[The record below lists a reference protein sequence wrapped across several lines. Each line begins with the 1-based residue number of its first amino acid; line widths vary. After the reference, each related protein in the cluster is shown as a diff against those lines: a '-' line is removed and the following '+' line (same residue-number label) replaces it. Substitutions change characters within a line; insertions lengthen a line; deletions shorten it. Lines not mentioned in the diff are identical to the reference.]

1 MRSKP
6 ILLLFPA
13 LFSLSFVCAQPKNKL
28 DKERLENWP
37 PIGSHMRFSLGY
49 ALQEKFKLHTQYCG
63 FNLGDG
69 KRDYVP
75 QDITRFIGKRTLRTK
90 VETADIRGGG
100 LFYYIF
106 TGDERRRLLQDI
118 KFSPSRLLRTSA
130 LGEEFDLNPDKN
142 FDAFLM
148 TKNCSGYLKAALDAG
163 IEPPYTAFK
172 TALDRDERRQST
184 VVGLCGSF
192 ISPLREVFQAN
203 DARTT
208 EAMLLLW
215 KFYSDNPGA
224 VNNAYY
230 LREFEGV
237 LLKHIAT
244 AEENAKVEAELGIN
258 FNGPLSSRISASL
271 GRGKASTTSFA
282 GTDWETI
289 VFADFDNYYSKEG
302 LFEALPSPAD
312 IRSYFERLEIT
323 SNHDGSQLMTEGAI
337 HQHEVTVTGI
347 PEFMADGFWEIVPVN
362 TDAYEGAPSL
372 QTRYFFNE
380 EDQRFGCNFTVSGK
394 ASPRYFQGPL
404 SGRPVSLSV
413 NYQIRSKKP
422 VGGQFLSFYVSEAIQ
437 TSAQPIVSMNGG
449 AFDLSKKEDRRF
461 ALQWKCVVNVEDKEN
476 PVDFGAQPYVDN
488 IVARRTNRETPM
500 RLTDVRGDA
509 QKHCF
514 YLVFETAETFPLDKI
529 NDADMATLN
538 FSFNIH
544 LKNSRT
550 GTRTMRA
557 LQGDIN
563 LPSTLPSGPPEVLDG
578 N

>member
-1 MRSKP
+1 MRNL
-6 ILLLFPA
+6 ILLL
-13 LFSLSFVCAQPKNKL
+13 SLTLCSFASTQAQPK
-28 DKERLENWP
+28 DKADKDRLETWP
-37 PIGSHMRFSLGY
+37 PLRTHTRFSLGY

-106 TGDERRRLLQDI
+106 KGDERQRLFQDV
-118 KFSPSRLLRTSA
+118 KFSPSYLLRAGS
-130 LGEEFDLNPDKN
+130 LSEEFALDPDKN

-163 IEPPYTAFK
+163 IEPPYAAFK

-192 ISPLREVFQAN
+192 ISPLRVIFQAN

-215 KFYSDNPGA
+215 KFYTDNPSF

-244 AEENAKVEAELGIN
+244 AEENAKIEAELGVN
-258 FNGPLSSRISASL
+258 FSGPLSSRISATF
-271 GRGKASTTSFA
+271 GRGKTSTTSFT

-289 VFADFDNYYSKEG
+289 VFADFDNYYTKEG
-302 LFEALPSPAD
+302 LFEPLPSPAD
-312 IRSYFERLEIT
+312 IRNYFDRLQMAAATEET
-323 SNHDGSQLMTEGAI
+323 QLMTEGAV
-337 HQHEVTVTGI
+337 HQHELTIAGI
-347 PEFMADGFWEIVPVN
+347 PEFMTEGFWEIKPIN
-362 TDAYEGAPSL
+362 TEAYEGMPAL
-372 QTRYFFNE
+372 NAKYYFNAD
-380 EDQRFGCNFTVSGK
+380 DQSFGCNFTVTGK
-394 ASPRYFQGPL
+394 AAPKYFQGPL

-413 NYQIRSKKP
+413 AYQIRSKKP
-422 VGGQFLSFYVSEAIQ
+422 VGGEYLSFYVNELIQ
-437 TSAQPIVSMNGG
+437 TSAHPIVNLSGG

-461 ALQWKCVVNVEDKEN
+461 ALQWKCVVNVDDKEN
-476 PVDFGAQPYVDN
+476 PVDYGTQPYVDN
-488 IVARRTNRETPM
+488 IVARRRNQEVAM

-509 QKHCF
+509 QKRCF

-529 NDADMATLN
+529 DDANMSTLD
-538 FSFNIH
+538 FSFDLH
-544 LKNSRT
+544 LKSSRS
-550 GTRTMRA
+550 GARTSRS
-557 LQGDIN
+557 LRGDIN
-563 LPSTLPSGPPEVLDG
+563 LPTMGGAGTGEGVEG